1 MPSRGSAA
9 PSDCG
14 TGGGGGVSGQM
25 ADTHT
30 SNWLLAVA
38 QRVDEIMIRR
48 QTLMEETTVFAE
60 ESARLD
66 DESTGL
72 GVLVEA
78 ARMDSNATLT
88 GSHDM
93 QTLQTR
99 LGAMD
104 EGQGRRAGRRA
115 SRLHREMS
123 AIAEKLVMLD
133 EEMLALTAEMAHFCE
148 TNPVAARSAGG
159 TETNLPPRTGPFQT
173 GGDAAPSG
181 RAATGD
187 APPAQNDAK
196 VVVADG
202 ESHSREGLSEP
213 MSACGTRK
221 LFGTTT
227 GTTAVVG
234 SDPSAGESRRVVRET
249 STPLECSSSAY
260 DGGRS
265 SDGLPIWNDRAW
277 ISGGSTNNPNS
288 SLELVVRCAACDVD
302 RSYRRVA
309 HTGAWFF

>member
-48 QTLMEETTVFAE
+48 PALMEEVTVFVE
-60 ESARLD
+60 ESARLVN
-66 DESTGL
+66 ESTGL
-72 GVLVEA
+72 GVLMEA
-78 ARMDSNATLT
+78 ARMGSNATLT
-88 GSHDM
+88 GAHNV

-104 EGQGRRAGRRA
+104 EGQDRRGGRA
-115 SRLHREMS
+115 SRLHRERS

-133 EEMLALTAEMAHFCE
+133 EEMLALTAEVAHFCE
-148 TNPVAARSAGG
+148 TNSVAARSAGG
-159 TETNLPPRTGPFQT
+159 TKTNLPPHTGPFQT
-173 GGDAAPSG
+173 GGDTAPSG

-187 APPAQNDAK
+187 TPSSQNDAK

-213 MSACGTRK
+213 MSACGTHK
-221 LFGTTT
+221 PFGTTT
-227 GTTAVVG
+227 DTTAVVG
-234 SDPSAGESRRVVRET
+234 SDPSAGESQRAAVRET
-249 STPLECSSSAY
+249 STPLKCSSSAY

-265 SDGLPIWNDRAW
+265 SDGLPIWSDRTW
-277 ISGGSTNNPNS
+277 VS
-288 SLELVVRCAACDVD
+288 C
-302 RSYRRVA
+302 
-309 HTGAWFF
+309 GAPAPTT